1 MNSSNPLDKQTL
13 TAIGLMS
20 GTSMDGIDAALLE
33 TDGSRISVFGPRLG
47 QPYDPEFRSRLA
59 EVVADRAVAATVEQE
74 LTARHAAIVRTLLED
89 NGLSPADIDVI
100 GFHGHTTS
108 HEPERRRTT
117 QIGDGAALA
126 RELGIDVVGQFRQ
139 QDVAAG
145 GEGAPFAP
153 LYHAALCQEM
163 THPIAVLN
171 LGGVGNVTWINTGI
185 NETDGAADILA
196 FDTGPANA
204 LIDDWVQ
211 RGTGA
216 LMDEDG
222 RLAGAGA
229 VKATALAQLMNNP
242 YFDRLPPKSLDRDAF
257 SVEAIEGCSVEDGAA
272 TLTAF
277 TVETVGRAVDHLP
290 VPPGRWIV
298 SGGGRKNPVMLA
310 MLQDRLGVS
319 VEAAEAVGWDGDA
332 IEAQAFAFLAVRSLK
347 GLPLS
352 VPGTTGVPRPMTG
365 GTLYRS

>member
-1 MNSSNPLDKQTL
+1 
-13 TAIGLMS
+13 
-20 GTSMDGIDAALLE
+20 MDGIDAALLE
-33 TDGSRISVFGPRLG
+33 TDGVKISAFGPRLG
-47 QPYDPEFRSRLA
+47 LPYDPEFRGRLA
-59 EVVADRAVAATVEQE
+59 EVVAGRAGRDTVEGE
-74 LTARHAAIVRTLLED
+74 LTTRHAAVVQTLLQD
-89 NGLSPADIDVI
+89 NGLSVTDIDVV

-108 HEPERRRTT
+108 HEPETRRTT

-126 RELGIDVVGQFRQ
+126 LELGIDVVGQFRQ

-163 THPIAVLN
+163 PHPIAVLN
-171 LGGVGNVTWINTGI
+171 LGGVGNVTWIN
-185 NETDGAADILA
+185 AADDTTDILA

-211 RGTGA
+211 RRTGA
-216 LMDEDG
+216 LMDQDG
-222 RLAGAGA
+222 RLAA
-229 VKATALAQLMNNP
+229 VGTVRASAIAQLMDNP

-257 SVEAIEGCSVEDGAA
+257 SIAAIEAFSLEDGAA

-290 VPPGRWIV
+290 VPPAHWIV

-310 MLQDRLGVS
+310 MLRDRLGVS
-319 VEAAEAVGWDGDA
+319 VEPGETVGWDGDA

-347 GLPLS
+347 ALPLS

-365 GTLYRS
+365 GTLYRSR